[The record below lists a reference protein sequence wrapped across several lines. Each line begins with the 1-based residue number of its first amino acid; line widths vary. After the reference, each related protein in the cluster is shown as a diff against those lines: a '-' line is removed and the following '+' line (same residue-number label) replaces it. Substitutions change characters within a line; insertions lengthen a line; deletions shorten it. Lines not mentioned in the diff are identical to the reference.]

1 MVKQR
6 IQSPWQLLKKVL
18 AFHVVLWYYKWALD
32 LKNAI
37 CADSSTG

>member
-1 MVKQR
+1 MENQMRRRV
-6 IQSPWQLLKKVL
+6 PQLRKKVL